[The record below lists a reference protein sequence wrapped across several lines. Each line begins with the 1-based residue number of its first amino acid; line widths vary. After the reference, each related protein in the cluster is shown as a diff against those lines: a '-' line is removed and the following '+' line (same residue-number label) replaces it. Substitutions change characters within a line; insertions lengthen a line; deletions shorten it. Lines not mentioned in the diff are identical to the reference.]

1 MFENIVE
8 QKNIDNKDLSKQFEK
23 WLFDDR
29 GRQVRGI
36 KYFLNKR
43 SDNTDALIQ
52 SIANQTKLNEI
63 KNFGIFSVGGYGRG
77 ELHPYSDI
85 DLLLLSKNNLLKSDK
100 KKIEEFF

>member
-43 SDNTDALIQ
+43 SHNTDA
-52 SIANQTKLNEI
+52 
-63 KNFGIFSVGGYGRG
+63 
-77 ELHPYSDI
+77 
-85 DLLLLSKNNLLKSDK
+85 
-100 KKIEEFF
+100 